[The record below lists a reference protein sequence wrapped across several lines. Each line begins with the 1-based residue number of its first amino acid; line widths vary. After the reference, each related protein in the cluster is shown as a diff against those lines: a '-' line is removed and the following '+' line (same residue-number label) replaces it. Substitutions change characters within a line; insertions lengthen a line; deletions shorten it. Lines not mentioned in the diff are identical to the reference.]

1 MKVLKKIIIIL
12 FLISMLFPK
21 TTNAMSQ
28 ARAGDTLSQFA
39 INFERDY
46 AEQTKYSTDGWKNY
60 DSGDRAMAY
69 KGIKQCKGT
78 NGYYGMD
85 CVGWVGCAIH
95 WSLKLG
101 NNNRFTSFVVPS
113 GEGGQTFHAEDG
125 FAQIDKNSVLQAGDI
140 LCFWNH
146 VGIYAIDPTTKEK
159 LVIHCDGHGKNGAG
173 VCRSNFDDY
182 VKGKPIYYVA
192 RITNEAAGALNE
204 NNVTTMFNEV
214 TGAADD
220 YGLYYGTT
228 QGRYT
233 GSYNIGDWLFDKIAG
248 FFDYLVGILTYVIR
262 IPILGWTNIVEFMVN
277 NFIDEI
283 SGANEVQEQQ
293 QEEQEFIGPP
303 TEEQI
308 AEEKEKEQEQEKL
321 YKPAATD
328 KWERVNIEDIIYNHV
343 PILDVNFFSFDE
355 AAGEEL
361 QEGSVIYTIR
371 ANVAKWYMIIRK
383 VSIIMLLLILIYLGI
398 QTAINTAAGKRGKY
412 KGMLVAWVTSFLVI
426 FCIHYFMMIV
436 IDINQFLVETFE
448 NANSKAV
455 EEKGYSKDGA
465 VSIYDTIRTRAYSL
479 KLSEGVPATIMYMV
493 LVYYLIKFLYIYFK
507 RYLTVNILA
516 ILGPIIAI
524 KYAFDKIKSGK
535 GGSLTNWMFDFFINV
550 FLQSIH
556 AILYTIFMI
565 MAFDLAVKSIAGF
578 AIALVILNF
587 MLKAEKI
594 FINIFKFESR
604 GSSLS
609 DVREDKNY
617 LVEAYKTGMLVGGFA
632 KGTARF
638 MFGGVRAVGNLGF
651 GIVQDGIN
659 AKGRFSNYL
668 NNWKRKEH
676 GEEPLDYEPIVVK
689 DKIKDTL
696 KNVGYKVGD
705 GINNKVFKGKNLR
718 LGMHNMKDRDPK
730 LYKTTEKAIKATR
743 NMTKKNWTRTIKKGT
758 KTISSMAKVMVG
770 IPMSIADTKEGSML
784 LYSGISDLK
793 GIMKGKTHYG
803 HRSKSNIWSR
813 RGKVAATIATG
824 GTFALADGIAGEIRQ
839 VNKDAKKMK
848 KHKEKLRYLANINSL
863 EDDIEKELN
872 LINIQKDMEK
882 KGKTDKEKED
892 IEKKYNREISKDIH
906 NAANSV
912 LAGSTISSV
921 VKDYMYENNISEMTE
936 KDVQNVMKQL
946 ENMTETDELKLKFGS
961 KIKANVKDEM
971 KKELGKKKKSLDAKK
986 TVNVIED
993 AIMREG
999 SVEIEK
1005 PKYEVLSQK
1014 IRELKTVSEKAKNS
1028 TGSYVSSTGM
1038 FIKNVTK
1045 ENEKSSTTQ
1054 EGKRNKK

>member
-12 FLISMLFPK
+12 FLICILFPK
-21 TTNAMSQ
+21 NVNAMNQ
-28 ARAGDTLSQFA
+28 VRAGDTLSEFA
-39 INFERDY
+39 INFEKNY
-46 AEQTKYSTDGWKNY
+46 AEQTKYSLNGWDNY

-69 KGIKQCKGT
+69 KGLKQYKGT
-78 NGYYGMD
+78 NDYYGMD

-101 NNNRFTSFVVPS
+101 NNNRFTSFVVPPGDDQS
-113 GEGGQTFHAEDG
+113 FHAEDG
-125 FAQIDKNSVLQAGDI
+125 FTQIDKNSTLQPGDI
-140 LCFWNH
+140 LCFWGH
-146 VGIYAIDPTTKEK
+146 VGIYAVDKTTKEK
-159 LVIHCDGHGKNGAG
+159 FVIHCDGWGRNGAG
-173 VCRSNFDDY
+173 IHKSNFDEY
-182 VKGKPIYYVA
+182 VNGHQIYNVA
-192 RITNEAAGALNE
+192 RITNEAAGSLNE

-233 GSYNIGDWLFDKIAG
+233 GSYNLGDWLFDKIAG
-248 FFDYLVGILTYVIR
+248 FFDYLVGILTYIFR
-262 IPILGWTNIVEFMVN
+262 IPLLGWTNIVEVMVN

-283 SGANEVQEQQ
+283 SGVNKAEVQNQGQ
-293 QEEQEFIGPP
+293 NQEQEFIGPL
-303 TEEQI
+303 TEEQM
-308 AEEKEKEQEQEKL
+308 AAKKEKEEKM

-328 KWERVNIEDIIYNHV
+328 KWERINIEDIIYNHV
-343 PILDVNFFSFDE
+343 PMLDVNFFSFDE

-361 QEGSVIYTIR
+361 QEESVIYTIR
-371 ANVAKWYMIIRK
+371 ANVAKWYMIIRR
-383 VSIIMLLLILIYLGI
+383 VSIILLLLILIYLGI

-412 KGMLVAWVTSFLVI
+412 KSMLVAWVTSFLVI

-448 NANSKAV
+448 KANSNVV
-455 EEKGYSKDGA
+455 EEKGYSTDGA

-479 KLSEGVPATIMYMV
+479 KLSEGVPATIMYMI

-507 RYLTVNILA
+507 RYLTINILA

-535 GGSLTNWMFDFFINV
+535 SGSLTNWMFDFFINV

-617 LVEAYKTGMLVGGFA
+617 LAEAYKTVMLVGGFA
-632 KGTARF
+632 KGTAGF
-638 MFGGVRAVGNLGF
+638 LFGGVKAVGNLGF
-651 GIVQDGIN
+651 GVVQDGIN
-659 AKGRFSNYL
+659 AKQYL
-668 NNWKRKEH
+668 NNKINNKKREKN
-676 GEEPLDYEPIVVK
+676 GQEPLDYEPIVVK

-705 GINNKVFKGKNLR
+705 GVNNKIFKGKNLS
-718 LGMHNMKDRDPK
+718 LGMHNMKDRDPR
-730 LYKTTEKAIKATR
+730 LYKTTEKSLKATKA
-743 NMTKKNWTRTIKKGT
+743 MTKKNWTRTIKKGT

-770 IPMSIADTKEGSML
+770 IPMAIADTKEGSML

-793 GIMKGKTHYG
+793 GVMKGKTHYG
-803 HRSKSNIWSR
+803 HRSKSEIWSR

-824 GTFALADGIAGEIRQ
+824 GAFALTNGIVEEISQ
-839 VNKDAKKMK
+839 ANKDANNMK
-848 KHKEKLRYLANINSL
+848 KHNEKLQYLANINSL

-882 KGKTDKEKED
+882 KGKTDEEKEE
-892 IEKKYNREISKDIH
+892 IEERYKKEINKDIH
-906 NAANSV
+906 NAVNSV
-912 LAGSTISSV
+912 LTGSTISSV
-921 VKDYMYENNISEMTE
+921 IKDYMYENDISEMTE
-936 KDVQNVMKQL
+936 KDVENVMKQL
-946 ENMTETDELKLKFGS
+946 ENMADTDELKLKFGS
-961 KIKANVKDEM
+961 KIKANVKDEL
-971 KKELGKKKKSLDAKK
+971 KRELGKKKKSLDAKK

-999 SVEIEK
+999 SVEIEN

-1014 IRELKTVSEKAKNS
+1014 VRELKVVSEKAKNS
-1028 TGSYVSSTGM
+1028 TGSSVSSTGM
-1038 FIKNVTK
+1038 FINNVTK
-1045 ENEKSSTTQ
+1045 KNRKKSTTQ
-1054 EGKRNKK
+1054 KDKKK

>member
-1 MKVLKKIIIIL
+1 MNILKKIIIIL
-12 FLISMLFPK
+12 FLICILFPK
-21 TTNAMSQ
+21 NVSAMSQ
-28 ARAGDTLSQFA
+28 TKAGDTLSEFA
-39 INFERDY
+39 INFEKNH
-46 AEQTKYSTDGWKNY
+46 AEETRYSLNGWDNY

-78 NGYYGMD
+78 NNYYGMD

-101 NNNRFTSFVVPS
+101 NNNRFTSFVVPPGDEQS
-113 GEGGQTFHAEDG
+113 FHAEDG
-125 FAQIDKNSVLQAGDI
+125 FTQIDKNSTLQPGDI
-140 LCFWNH
+140 LCFWGH
-146 VGIYAIDPTTKEK
+146 VGIYAVDKTTKEK
-159 LVIHCDGHGKNGAG
+159 FVIHCDGGGRNGAG
-173 VCRSNFDDY
+173 IHKSNFDEY
-182 VKGKPIYYVA
+182 VNGHSIYNVA
-192 RITNEAAGALNE
+192 RITNEAAGSLNE

-233 GSYNIGDWLFDKIAG
+233 GSYNLGDWLFDKIAG
-248 FFDYLVGILTYVIR
+248 FFDYLVGILTYIIR
-262 IPILGWTNIVEFMVN
+262 IPVLGWTNIVEVIVN

-283 SGANEVQEQQ
+283 SGANQTENEGQNQK
-293 QEEQEFIGPP
+293 QEFIGPP
-303 TEEQI
+303 TEEQM
-308 AEEKEKEQEQEKL
+308 KEKKEEEKL
-321 YKPAATD
+321 YKPVATD
-328 KWERVNIEDIIYNHV
+328 KWERINIEDIIYNHI

-371 ANVAKWYMIIRK
+371 ANVAKWYMIIRR
-383 VSIIMLLLILIYLGI
+383 VSIILLLLVLIYLGI

-412 KGMLVAWVTSFLVI
+412 KGMLLAWVTSFLVI

-436 IDINQFLVETFE
+436 IDINQYFVEVFE
-448 NANSKAV
+448 RANTRAV
-455 EEKGYSKDGA
+455 EEIGYSADGA

-507 RYLTVNILA
+507 RYLTINILA

-578 AIALVILNF
+578 AIALVVLNF

-594 FINIFKFESR
+594 FIDIFKFESR

-638 MFGGVRAVGNLGF
+638 TFGGVRAVGNLGF

-659 AKGRFSNYL
+659 TVGRIDNAW
-668 NNWKRKEH
+668 NNRKRKKNGQEL
-676 GEEPLDYEPIVVK
+676 LDYEPIVVK
-689 DKIKDTL
+689 DKVSDTL
-696 KNVGYKVGD
+696 KNIGYKIGD
-705 GINNKVFKGKNLR
+705 RVNDKVFKGKNLK
-718 LGMHNMKDRDPK
+718 LGVHKMKDRDPR
-730 LYKTTEKAIKATR
+730 LYKTTEKALKATK

-770 IPMSIADTKEGSML
+770 IPIAVADAKEGSML

-793 GIMKGKTHYG
+793 GVMKGNTHYG
-803 HRSKSNIWSR
+803 HRSRSNIWSR
-813 RGKVAATIATG
+813 RGRVAATIATG
-824 GTFALADGIAGEIRQ
+824 GAFALADGVSGEIKQ
-839 VNKDAKKMK
+839 VSKDTKNMK
-848 KHKEKLRYLANINSL
+848 KHNEKLQYLANINSL

-872 LINIQKDMEK
+872 IINIQKDMEK
-882 KGKTDKEKED
+882 KGKTDKEKD
-892 IEKKYNREISKDIH
+892 EIDERYRKEINKDIH
-906 NAANSV
+906 NAVNSV
-912 LAGSTISSV
+912 LTSSTISSTV
-921 VKDYMYENNISEMTE
+921 IDYMYENNISEMTE
-936 KDVQNVMKQL
+936 KDVENVIKQL
-946 ENMTETDELKLKFGS
+946 ENMADTDEIRFRFGS
-961 KIKANVKDEM
+961 KIKANVKDEI
-971 KKELGKKKKSLDAKK
+971 KKELGKKKKTLDAKK
-986 TVNVIED
+986 TINVIED
-993 AIMREG
+993 AVMKED
-999 SVEIEK
+999 SVEMES

-1014 IRELKTVSEKAKNS
+1014 IRELKSISEKAKNF
-1028 TGSYVSSTGM
+1028 TGSSVSTTSM

-1045 ENEKSSTTQ
+1045 ENKKKSTIQ
-1054 EGKRNKK
+1054 KKVKRNKK